1 MSELNLSYQNILD
14 GQGFEMAFAGMTI
27 VFVALSMVSIFIALL
42 PRILVVVNQYI
53 PEGHAHATPNPKPA
67 AANAEEAAV
76 AAVAYAVHRHSR
88 GPA

>member
-53 PEGHAHATPNPKPA
+53 PEGHARATPNPKPA

-88 GPA
+88 GQA

>member
-53 PEGHAHATPNPKPA
+53 PEGHAHATANPKPA
-67 AANAEEAAV
+67 AADAEEAAV
-76 AAVAYAVHRHSR
+76 AAVAYAVRRHSR
-88 GPA
+88 GQA

>member
-67 AANAEEAAV
+67 AANAEEATV

-88 GPA
+88 GQA